1 MPPPPGLAMTPN
13 EGTLYLQM
21 HTFANAPNVVAFA
34 VDPSTGHLTK
44 KATTACNCGNAVRG
58 GDMIVNSKGTLLFEG
73 VGGESF
79 NDGGVALYS
88 IDKSTGAL
96 TPLRFILIGSSG
108 VPSFALDSS
117 GTFLYATGGLVNF
130 EGFSVTDAGVV
141 SPVPGSPFAQ
151 TEAQALFMVNFK

>member
-58 GDMIVNSKGTLLFEG
+58 GDMIVNAKGTLLFEG

-79 NDGGVALYS
+79 DDGGVALFS
-88 IDKSTGAL
+88 IDQSTGAL
-96 TPLRFILIGSSG
+96 TPLSNSFVFVGSSG
-108 VPSFALDSS
+108 VPSFVVDSS
-117 GTFLYATGGLVNF
+117 GTFLYATGFLSNF
-130 EGFSVTDAGVV
+130 KGVSVTDAGVV
-141 SPVPGSPFAQ
+141 SSVPGSP
-151 TEAQALFMVNFK
+151 